1 MQAAL
6 FGTALARMA
15 KVASCAAFRIV
26 EAALYGSFA
35 WEGLVSHVVSGLA
48 GQQGCGLSSS

>member
-35 WEGLVSHVVSGLA
+35 WEGLVSHVVSGPA